1 MYGWRIVNPYILE
14 CAWHVFAYASGGVS
28 YCVVMGS
35 VRIALVVMQYGVVAS
50 LVVMSCVFC

>member
-35 VRIALVVMQYGVVAS
+35 VRIALVVM
-50 LVVMSCVFC
+50 